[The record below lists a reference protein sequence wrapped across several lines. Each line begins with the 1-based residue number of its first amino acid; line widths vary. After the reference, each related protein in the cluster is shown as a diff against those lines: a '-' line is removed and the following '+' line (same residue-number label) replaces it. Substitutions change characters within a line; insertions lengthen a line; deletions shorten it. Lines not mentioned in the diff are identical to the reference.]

1 MFWRIIGPNSQ
12 NVQLQETNDISYIRP
27 DGIESTSGN
36 LQWDGNEAGDKTFA
50 LTIKPR
56 TGWEIQKIFH
66 VTIYDIQGFPAD
78 LGNGE
83 VSPTAGI
90 YTLTV
95 SIYFTCLL
103 ISVHIST
110 TT

>member
-1 MFWRIIGPNSQ
+1 MGPNSE
-12 NVQLQETNDISYIRP
+12 NIQLQETNDISYITPEGR
-27 DGIESTSGN
+27 EATSGV
-36 LQWDGNEAGDKTFA
+36 LQWEGNEAGDKTFA

-56 TGWEIQKIFH
+56 TGWEIQKIFY

-83 VSPTAGI
+83 ASQTAGV

-95 SIYFTCLL
+95 R
-103 ISVHIST
+103 ISFIT
-110 TT
+110 I

>member
-1 MFWRIIGPNSQ
+1 MGPNSQ
-12 NVQLQETNDISYIRP
+12 NVQLQETNDISYVTRE
-27 DGIESTSGN
+27 GSEATSGI
-36 LQWDGNEAGDKTFA
+36 LQWDDNEPGDKTFA

-66 VTIYDIQGFPAD
+66 VIIYDIQGFPAD

-83 VSPTAGI
+83 VSPTAGE

-95 SIYFTCLL
+95 SIYFPHL
-103 ISVHIST
+103 
-110 TT
+110 